1 MIFPDPKSLSGQRLL
16 HRSTFHV
23 GHLSTAMA
31 LVPSTLSPF
40 TSQPVT
46 NGDTEMSDASPSPSP
61 NTSGAPGL
69 HHLLISTQSGSLAL
83 VTPLDETTY
92 RRLSALQ
99 TTLTS
104 ILEHPA
110 GLNPRAYRAVESEG
124 LGSRGVV
131 DGDII
136 CRVGELGAGKRA
148 EVLNRAGAETWGI
161 KSDLE
166 IISGRG
172 LGYL

>member
-1 MIFPDPKSLSGQRLL
+1 MTLL
-16 HRSTFHV
+16 
-23 GHLSTAMA
+23 
-31 LVPSTLSPF
+31 PSTLSPF
-40 TSQPVT
+40 SEQPVS
-46 NGDTEMSDASPSPSP
+46 NGDNDDEDSPSPPRS
-61 NTSGAPGL
+61 SAPEL
-69 HHLLISTQSGSLAL
+69 HHILVTTQSGSIAL
-83 VTPLDETTY
+83 VTPLDEATY

-131 DGDII
+131 DGDLI
-136 CRVGELGAGKRA
+136 CRVGELGAGKRV
-148 EVLNRAGAETWGI
+148 EVLGRAGAETWGI

>member
-1 MIFPDPKSLSGQRLL
+1 MLL
-16 HRSTFHV
+16 
-23 GHLSTAMA
+23 L
-31 LVPSTLSPF
+31 PSTLSPF
-40 TSQPVT
+40 SELPIS
-46 NGDTEMSDASPSPSP
+46 NGQQEEESASPPAS
-61 NTSGAPGL
+61 APEL
-69 HHLLISTQSGSLAL
+69 HHLLVSTQSGSLAL

-131 DGDII
+131 DGDLI

-148 EVLNRAGAETWGI
+148 EVLGRVGAEAWGI

>member
-1 MIFPDPKSLSGQRLL
+1 MTLL
-16 HRSTFHV
+16 
-23 GHLSTAMA
+23 
-31 LVPSTLSPF
+31 PSTLAPF
-40 TSQPVT
+40 SEQPLS
-46 NGDTEMSDASPSPSP
+46 NGDAEGETP
-61 NTSGAPGL
+61 APAPLAPDL
-69 HHLLISTQSGSLAL
+69 HHLLVSTQSGSISL

-99 TTLTS
+99 TTLSS

-131 DGDII
+131 DGDLI

-148 EVLNRAGAETWGI
+148 EVLGRAGAETWGI

-166 IISGRG
+166 VITGRG